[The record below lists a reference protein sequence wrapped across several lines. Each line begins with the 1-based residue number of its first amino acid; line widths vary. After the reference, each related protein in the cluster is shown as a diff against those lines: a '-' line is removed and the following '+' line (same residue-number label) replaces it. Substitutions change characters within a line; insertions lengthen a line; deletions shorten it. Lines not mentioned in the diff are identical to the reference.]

1 MYSQHSPL
9 RNLRK
14 TCLVC
19 SGRAKEHSRGSEIPR
34 STSPTPLAR
43 LPGTDDHQKKQYYE
57 VIAWAAAACQS
68 GVSDPNVEDV
78 LRARAS
84 AEAALKVV
92 KLREQ
97 FVTGTIILRN

>member
-1 MYSQHSPL
+1 MFSWF
-9 RNLRK
+9 R
-14 TCLVC
+14 
-19 SGRAKEHSRGSEIPR
+19 SRQRTFERIGNSSKHEPDAYCKI
-34 STSPTPLAR
+34 
-43 LPGTDDHQKKQYYE
+43 PGTDDHQKKQYYE

-68 GVSDPNVEDV
+68 GVSDPNVEGV